1 MSEET
6 TPKTKSEEVT
16 AAPAP
21 NVPPAP
27 KPDSIARLVLTLMLV
42 ALVAGAALAG
52 AHKLTKARIA
62 ASRARVK
69 LAGIQRV
76 LPKCDNDPVEDALTL
91 EGPEGRETPIYRC
104 RVKQPDGSLPVVAV
118 AVERDSEN
126 NEHKP
131 YSGLMRVLVGIDAR
145 TGRVR
150 AFERKGA
157 PDVGVV
163 ILKHTETPGLGSK
176 AEAYAFL
183 KAFAHRNLVGK
194 NETTAPKKPEQQKPK
209 QRKVWATSKDKPG
222 VGFVDAISGAT
233 ITSRAVMELVRD
245 ALAVFN
251 QHRETILNKVKGSK
265 SDDERGAGGDGERGA
280 GGDGE
285 RGAGGDGER
294 GAGGDG
300 ERGAGGDGERG
311 AGGDGAAGSGDSPG
325 GK

>member
-6 TPKTKSEEVT
+6 TPETSSEEVT
-16 AAPAP
+16 AAPAQSA
-21 NVPPAP
+21 PPAP

-76 LPKCDNDPVEDALTL
+76 LPKCDNDPVKDALTL
-91 EGPEGRETPIYRC
+91 EGPEGRKTSIYRC

-118 AVERDSEN
+118 AIERDSEN

-194 NETTAPKKPEQQKPK
+194 NEATAPKKPE

-251 QHRETILNKVKGSK
+251 QHRETILNKVKGSQ
-265 SDDERGAGGDGERGA
+265 SDGGQGAGGDGS
-280 GGDGE
+280 
-285 RGAGGDGER
+285 
-294 GAGGDG
+294 
-300 ERGAGGDGERG
+300 
-311 AGGDGAAGSGDSPG
+311 AGSGDGPDA
-325 GK
+325 KE